1 MVNINDI
8 IENRIEKNLKIVS
21 KTLLVDLP
29 ENAAF
34 TVEDFVKMQEKHIV
48 RQSTVLQGKNLEIE
62 FAVKDLIKTI
72 SSYKLEVH
80 VEEVSDDDI
89 GKLKKHYN
97 HFMYQA
103 LLHCAKNSMNALK
116 KRIGSKILSP
126 EELAKLAAGP
136 KSKKDK
142 APQPF
147 FEVEIHLE
155 APRVALHPNLD
166 DIQQCINL
174 SALAILRCFKQ
185 IKDWPES
192 DGTRNKAFFDRITKD
207 IEIVRVAL
215 LLTGCIQGVRNSV
228 QEYLDTFGQYDWI
241 WQEDK
246 ELSYSAFM
254 KTNPNLDDF
263 DRKLRSFGDV
273 DRSIEHISDTNKIGA
288 LILKTVQIKSQLRSE
303 CARWSIKF
311 SDNLH
316 AQSKNKLEQL
326 TEFIRM
332 TTGKVQREVSDLDSL
347 RFMMRLLVD
356 VRERESSMEMEINPI
371 MDMYRMLESYLPAG
385 FMDKDEIDKKTV
397 LRANW
402 KRLLKQAE
410 ARTEDLSKKQT
421 GFKRRLLKDIK
432 EFKADVAH
440 FRDDFLRN
448 GPMVDGIAPNDAVDR
463 LSRFKEEFKIRQRKM
478 DSYRG
483 GEELFA
489 LPLTDYPELAQ
500 TEKELKL
507 ADQLFG
513 LYVDVLGT
521 INDWKNVLWSDIV
534 KNIGDMNEKVEAFSN
549 RCKKLPARLREYNAF
564 KALRTTVEDFQTI
577 LPLLSEFTKDSIRNR
592 HWEEVM
598 VITNSTFDFEGPEF
612 RLQSL
617 LDINMVAKRD
627 EIEEVTDGAD
637 KQLKIE
643 KGLEEIEAFWKTA
656 TYSFREWKGRNVQIL
671 QGTAGTMEQL
681 EEAQMNLQAMLTMR
695 HVTPFRERAQDML
708 QALSETSDTLERWV
722 KVQMMWCSLESV
734 FTGGDI
740 AKQMP
745 MEAKKFA
752 KVDKEWSKVMAK
764 AYETQLVVEA
774 SANEVLR
781 AALPVMYQEL
791 EKCQK
796 SLEGYLE
803 QKRNK
808 FPRFY
813 FVSNPG
819 LLVILSQG
827 SDPLSMNEH
836 YEKVFDAISFVE
848 HNKKDKT
855 IIERMHGDGG

>member
-1 MVNINDI
+1 
-8 IENRIEKNLKIVS
+8 
-21 KTLLVDLP
+21 
-29 ENAAF
+29 
-34 TVEDFVKMQEKHIV
+34 
-48 RQSTVLQGKNLEIE
+48 
-62 FAVKDLIKTI
+62 
-72 SSYKLEVH
+72 
-80 VEEVSDDDI
+80 
-89 GKLKKHYN
+89 
-97 HFMYQA
+97 
-103 LLHCAKNSMNALK
+103 
-116 KRIGSKILSP
+116 
-126 EELAKLAAGP
+126 
-136 KSKKDK
+136 
-142 APQPF
+142 
-147 FEVEIHLE
+147 
-155 APRVALHPNLD
+155 
-166 DIQQCINL
+166 
-174 SALAILRCFKQ
+174 
-185 IKDWPES
+185 
-192 DGTRNKAFFDRITKD
+192 
-207 IEIVRVAL
+207 
-215 LLTGCIQGVRNSV
+215 
-228 QEYLDTFGQYDWI
+228 
-241 WQEDK
+241 
-246 ELSYSAFM
+246 
-254 KTNPNLDDF
+254 
-263 DRKLRSFGDV
+263 
-273 DRSIEHISDTNKIGA
+273 
-288 LILKTVQIKSQLRSE
+288 
-303 CARWSIKF
+303 
-311 SDNLH
+311 
-316 AQSKNKLEQL
+316 
-326 TEFIRM
+326 
-332 TTGKVQREVSDLDSL
+332 
-347 RFMMRLLVD
+347 
-356 VRERESSMEMEINPI
+356 
-371 MDMYRMLESYLPAG
+371 
-385 FMDKDEIDKKTV
+385 
-397 LRANW
+397 
-402 KRLLKQAE
+402 
-410 ARTEDLSKKQT
+410 
-421 GFKRRLLKDIK
+421 
-432 EFKADVAH
+432 
-440 FRDDFLRN
+440 
-448 GPMVDGIAPNDAVDR
+448 
-463 LSRFKEEFKIRQRKM
+463 M

>member
-1 MVNINDI
+1 M
-8 IENRIEKNLKIVS
+8 
-21 KTLLVDLP
+21 
-29 ENAAF
+29 
-34 TVEDFVKMQEKHIV
+34 
-48 RQSTVLQGKNLEIE
+48 
-62 FAVKDLIKTI
+62 
-72 SSYKLEVH
+72 
-80 VEEVSDDDI
+80 
-89 GKLKKHYN
+89 
-97 HFMYQA
+97 
-103 LLHCAKNSMNALK
+103 
-116 KRIGSKILSP
+116 
-126 EELAKLAAGP
+126 
-136 KSKKDK
+136 
-142 APQPF
+142 
-147 FEVEIHLE
+147 
-155 APRVALHPNLD
+155 
-166 DIQQCINL
+166 
-174 SALAILRCFKQ
+174 
-185 IKDWPES
+185 
-192 DGTRNKAFFDRITKD
+192 
-207 IEIVRVAL
+207 
-215 LLTGCIQGVRNSV
+215 
-228 QEYLDTFGQYDWI
+228 
-241 WQEDK
+241 
-246 ELSYSAFM
+246 
-254 KTNPNLDDF
+254 
-263 DRKLRSFGDV
+263 
-273 DRSIEHISDTNKIGA
+273 
-288 LILKTVQIKSQLRSE
+288 QIKSLLRSE